1 MPDLSTKQRRFAYT
15 LIHTGSLE
23 NAAKVAEISLELAR
37 EWENDPDISAVITH
51 DKVAAITTAMETR
64 ERVIAR
70 YANIANNN
78 PGDFFYG
85 GDLGW
90 QLKAVGD
97 LTDDQL
103 RCIKKITRNQW
114 GESVEFYPAD
124 RANDKLADI
133 LRVIG
138 DDQRSESAEEKA
150 NQIRKLLQDM
160 DDVTTGVT
168 TH

>member
-1 MPDLSTKQRRFAYT
+1 MPDISTKQRRFAYT
-15 LIHTGSLE
+15 LIHTGNIE
-23 NAAKVAEISLELAR
+23 HAAKAAEISLELAR
-37 EWENDPDISAVITH
+37 EWERDPDVEAVITH
-51 DKVAAITTAMETR
+51 DKVAALNTAMETR

-78 PGDFFYG
+78 PGDFFVG
-85 GDLGW
+85 GEAGW

-124 RANDKLADI
+124 RANDKLAEI
-133 LRVIG
+133 LRVIA
-138 DDQRSESAEEKA
+138 DDMRSESAEEKA
-150 NQIRKLLQDM
+150 SQIRRLLQDM
-160 DDVTTGVT
+160 EDATTGVT